1 MKRQL
6 LSFFLGNHII
16 PDEQFGFLPG
26 RSTLWQLLQVLEEWQ
41 QALDA
46 GGTVHALF
54 LDVAKAFDR
63 VDHGHGLLLPK
74 LHSVGLSQ
82 PALDWVSS
90 YLAGR
95 CIRTTVDNR
104 ISGVRPIFSDV
115 PQGSVLGPLLFL
127 IYFRDIPSAV
137 SSSSAMFAD
146 DTLVYTVGCDCHEN
160 KPSAERACTV
170 ALDVSALSQWSKVW
184 NTVFNAAKS
193 NDMLISRRRSSS
205 AAAPLTLDGVDI
217 PRLSVARHLGFTLS
231 DKLFWAEHVKA
242 LAMKVAPKVALL
254 HWQAYRLCLPGF
266 VISRCFVSMVRP
278 ILEYAGP
285 AWTGCRVEDA
295 RALEKVQLRVARLVL
310 RQEGASLSEAA
321 VLERVGWPTLHGLE
335 KEAAVSLPVLA
346 AGARPG
352 AAQTVS
358 WCTAWGHSN
367 CQRLCQHLQ
376 RSVLLIP
383 CANLLILL
391 FPLAPL
397 ASISNLSY
405 PLVSLPGMLFLF
417 LYNPLPLCLLF
428 VVLLPPTLPLIVLFM
443 ACSVCCVVKETL
455 CISFIQLLGNPSK
468 TKYIE

>member
-1 MKRQL
+1 MLGRLVKRQL
-6 LSFFLGNHII
+6 LSFFLGNHVI

-63 VDHGHGLLLPK
+63 VDHGLLLSK

-104 ISGVRPIFSDV
+104 ISGVRPISSGV

-184 NTVFNAAKS
+184 NTVFNTAKS

-217 PRLSVARHLGFTLS
+217 PRLSMTKHLGVMLS
-231 DKLFWAEHVKA
+231 NKLSWAEHVKA

-254 HWQAYRLCLPGF
+254 RWLAYRLRLPGF

-295 RALEKVQLRVARLVL
+295 RALEKVQLKVARLVL
-310 RQEGASLSEAA
+310 RQEGASLSEAT
-321 VLERVGWPTLHGLE
+321 VLECVGWPTLAWRRRLQSLCLFWQLVHGLGPP
-335 KEAAVSLPVLA
+335 KLSAAMPTS
-346 AGARPG
+346 
-352 AAQTVS
+352 AAQRAS
-358 WCTAWGHSN
+358 YSLRKPSN
-367 CQRLCQHLQ
+367 LAFPSCYSCQHLKSFLPSCVAAWNALPV
-376 RSVLLIP
+376 SVQSSP
-383 CANLLILL
+383 
-391 FPLAPL
+391 
-397 ASISNLSY
+397 SLS
-405 PLVSLPGMLFLF
+405 SFR
-417 LYNPLPLCLLF
+417 
-428 VVLLPPTLPLIVLFM
+428 
-443 ACSVCCVVKETL
+443 CSVAAHFASDRFVYGL
-455 CISFIQLLGNPSK
+455 
-468 TKYIE
+468 